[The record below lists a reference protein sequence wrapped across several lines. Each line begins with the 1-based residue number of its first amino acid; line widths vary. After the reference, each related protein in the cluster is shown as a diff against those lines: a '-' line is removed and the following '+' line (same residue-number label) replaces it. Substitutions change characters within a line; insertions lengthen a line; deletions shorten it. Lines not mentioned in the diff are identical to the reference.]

1 MAYDGSEFQELDDVP
16 IQQIARDEVFRA
28 SVNTQNLWK
37 QILDD
42 YGWRN
47 DGEAINDITIDPQ
60 AEGAESYTVGGDVV
74 QLLIAEYGRRPG
86 AAMPPHEPIADW
98 VHEQSSMPNK
108 GEITTMNFGDGPQE
122 VSFDSFVFI
131 VRRSIA
137 ENGIRAIG
145 AGREAFRRESENAK
159 QRVEKR
165 FGEETGG

>member
-1 MAYDGSEFQELDDVP
+1 MAYESDEFQELDDVP

-37 QILDD
+37 RILDD

-86 AAMPPHEPIADW
+86 APMPPHEPLADW
-98 VHEQSSMPNK
+98 VNEQSSMPSK
-108 GEITTMNFGDGPQE
+108 GDDG
-122 VSFDSFVFI
+122 FDNTVFL